1 MVNHP
6 NRRKTFKVSALPGS
20 SEAEGETHFAVRGP
34 RVDEFAEMDRI
45 ASVMQRAL
53 NAPEPLTAIERKAI
67 RTALA
72 FALSGEPDDG
82 WPASLLD
89 AMRGAH
95 AKLS

>member
-1 MVNHP
+1 
-6 NRRKTFKVSALPGS
+6 
-20 SEAEGETHFAVRGP
+20 
-34 RVDEFAEMDRI
+34 VDEFAEMDRI

-53 NAPEPLTAIERKAI
+53 NAPEPLTAFERKAI

-82 WPASLLD
+82 WSASLLD
-89 AMRGAH
+89 AMRGAQ